1 MSKVEKTVERSI
13 YGQDYNYYFALTNS
27 LYCTVG
33 EAKMR
38 LSANYFF
45 GNQNMVDAQA
55 SAQLQRGTGLMRQKL
70 ASAMGWKWDRLAHKI
85 GLPEIDGFSHL
96 FCSLL

>member
-27 LYCTVG
+27 LYCTFG

-38 LSANYFF
+38 LSADYFF
-45 GNQNMVDAQA
+45 GNQNMADAQG
-55 SAQLQRGTGLMRQKL
+55 SAQLERDTGLTRQKL

-85 GLPEIDGFSHL
+85 GSLEIDELSHL
-96 FCSLL
+96 FCSLS

>member
-27 LYCTVG
+27 LYCTFG

-38 LSANYFF
+38 LSADYFF
-45 GNQNMVDAQA
+45 GNQNMADAHRYKTWFFLNNVSIVHGVIIDFLA
-55 SAQLQRGTGLMRQKL
+55 FKMKL
-70 ASAMGWKWDRLAHKI
+70 TIK
-85 GLPEIDGFSHL
+85 
-96 FCSLL
+96 